1 MTATHEES
9 CSPARASRRGLLTG
23 GAAAAA
29 ASLLLGREPAN
40 AAGAD
45 EPVVGARTAD
55 VVVIGAGIS
64 GLTAARRLAQA
75 GKKVVVLEASDRV
88 GGRTHRLDL
97 GSGLTTEGGGQW
109 IAPSQ
114 DRVLAL
120 IAELGLTTFKTYN
133 EGRSIYYRK
142 GKRALYTGTIPPTQ
156 SITAL
161 PAFLQAETQLGA
173 MAATVPA
180 GRPWEA
186 LLAQTWDRTTFG
198 DWLDR
203 NVLDAEARWLI
214 GLGYTLVT
222 CQDPHATSL
231 LYMLNFFNTSG
242 GFEEP
247 ISVAGGAQDS
257 RVDGGTWLIS
267 ARMADQMPK
276 GAVVLGSPVS
286 EIRGWGT
293 DRVTVVSK
301 RATITCRQV
310 IVAMSPTEATR
321 IHFTPHLPSRTAGLQ
336 RNGGSGTMSKL
347 FMVYDT
353 PFWRQGLNA
362 GAPLNGQ
369 VISDLMMTPYVADNS
384 PADGSKGVLVTFMVA
399 DSPVPNPYLRWSDD
413 VVNDATLRAS
423 RLGEDLA
430 TVFGDERFRSGRYAE
445 KLWTNEP
452 WIHGCV
458 NMTAP
463 GVLTTYA
470 DALTAPN
477 GNVHWAGSDTSIGN
491 HPSYMEGAV
500 VAGERAADE
509 AVASMR

>member
-1 MTATHEES
+1 MA
-9 CSPARASRRGLLTG
+9 ARASRRGLLTG
-23 GAAAAA
+23 GAVAAAG
-29 ASLLLGREPAN
+29 SVLLGRDPAT
-40 AAGAD
+40 ASAPGDAGA
-45 EPVVGARTAD
+45 GARTAD
-55 VVVIGAGIS
+55 VVVIGAGMS
-64 GLTAARRLAQA
+64 GLTAARRLVQA
-75 GKKVVVLEASDRV
+75 GKSVAVLEASDRV

-120 IAELGLTTFKTYN
+120 TAELGLTTFKTYN
-133 EGRSIYYRK
+133 QGQSIYYRR
-142 GKRALYTGTIPPTQ
+142 GRRALYTGAIPPTQ
-156 SITAL
+156 SLTAL
-161 PAFLQAETQLGA
+161 PAFLQAEAELTA

-180 GRPWEA
+180 GRPWDA
-186 LLAQTWDRTTFG
+186 PLAATWDRTTFG
-198 DWLDR
+198 DWLDQ
-203 NVLDAEARWLI
+203 NVLDAEARWLV
-214 GLGYTLVT
+214 GLGYSMVT

-247 ISVAGGAQDS
+247 ISVDGGAQDS

-267 ARMADQMPK
+267 SRMADQLPK
-276 GAVVLGSPVS
+276 GALVLGSPVS
-286 EIRGWGT
+286 EIRDWGT
-293 DRVTVVSK
+293 GRVTVVSQ

-321 IHFTPHLPSRTAGLQ
+321 IQFTPDLPSRTAGMQ

-353 PFWRQGLNA
+353 PFWRQGLN
-362 GAPLNGQ
+362 GGPPLNGQ
-369 VISDLMMTPYVADNS
+369 VVSDLMMTPYVADNS

-399 DSPVPNPYLRWSDD
+399 DQPVANPYLQWSDD
-413 VVNDATLRAS
+413 VVNDPTLRAR

-430 TVFGDERFRSGRYAE
+430 TVFSDERFKAGRYAE

-463 GVLTTYA
+463 GVLTTYT
-470 DALTAPN
+470 DALTVAA
-477 GNVHWAGSDTSIGN
+477 GNVHWAGSDTSLTD

-500 VAGERAADE
+500 VAGERAARE
-509 AVASMR
+509 VVGSL

>member
-1 MTATHEES
+1 MAV
-9 CSPARASRRGLLTG
+9 RASRRGLLTG
-23 GAAAAA
+23 GAVAAAG
-29 ASLLLGREPAN
+29 SVVLGRDPAT
-40 AAGAD
+40 ASAPGDAGA
-45 EPVVGARTAD
+45 GARTAD
-55 VVVIGAGIS
+55 VVVIGAGMS
-64 GLTAARRLAQA
+64 GLTAARRLVQA
-75 GKKVVVLEASDRV
+75 GKSVVVLEASDRV

-114 DRVLAL
+114 DRVRAL
-120 IAELGLTTFKTYN
+120 TAELGLTTFKTYN
-133 EGRSIYYRK
+133 QGQSIYYRR
-142 GKRALYTGTIPPTQ
+142 GRRALYTGAIPPTQ
-156 SITAL
+156 SVTAL
-161 PAFLQAETQLGA
+161 PAFLQAEAELTA

-180 GRPWEA
+180 GRPWDA
-186 LLAQTWDRTTFG
+186 PLAATWDRTTFG
-198 DWLDR
+198 DWLDQ
-203 NVLDAEARWLI
+203 NVIDAEARWLV
-214 GLGYTLVT
+214 GLGYSMVT

-247 ISVAGGAQDS
+247 ISVDGGAQDS

-267 ARMADQMPK
+267 SRMADQLPK
-276 GAVVLGSPVS
+276 GALVLGSPVS
-286 EIRGWGT
+286 EIRDWGT
-293 DRVTVVSK
+293 GRVTVVSQ

-321 IHFTPHLPSRTAGLQ
+321 IHFTPDLPSRTAGMQ

-353 PFWRQGLNA
+353 PFWRQGLN
-362 GAPLNGQ
+362 GGPPLNGQ
-369 VISDLMMTPYVADNS
+369 VVSDLMMTPYVADNS

-399 DSPVPNPYLRWSDD
+399 DQPVANPYLQWSDD
-413 VVNDATLRAS
+413 VVNDPTLRAR

-430 TVFGDERFRSGRYAE
+430 TVFGDERFKAGRYAE

-463 GVLTTYA
+463 GVLTTYT
-470 DALTAPN
+470 DALTVAA
-477 GNVHWAGSDTSIGN
+477 GNVHWAGSDTSLTD

-500 VAGERAADE
+500 VAGERAARE
-509 AVASMR
+509 VVASL

>member
-1 MTATHEES
+1 MAGRT
-9 CSPARASRRGLLTG
+9 SRRGVLG
-23 GAAAAA
+23 GSAAAAA
-29 ASLLLGREPAN
+29 ASLLLGRNPAS
-40 AAGAD
+40 AAS
-45 EPVVGARTAD
+45 PPSVVGGGALAAD

-64 GLTAARRLAQA
+64 GLTAARRLVQA
-75 GKKVVVLEASDRV
+75 GKNVVVLEASDRV

-114 DRVLAL
+114 ERVLAL
-120 IAELGLTTFKTYN
+120 IAELGLTTFRTYN
-133 EGRSIYYRK
+133 QGQSIYYR
-142 GKRALYTGTIPPTQ
+142 GGTRALYTGTVPPTQ

-161 PAFLQAETQLGA
+161 PAFLQAEAQLTA

-186 LLAQTWDRTTFG
+186 PLAPAWDRTTFG
-198 DWLDR
+198 DWLDH
-203 NVLDAEARWLI
+203 NVLDAEARWLV
-214 GLGYTLVT
+214 GLGYSLVT

-242 GFEEP
+242 GFQEP

-267 ARMADQMPK
+267 SRMADQLPK
-276 GAVVLGSPVS
+276 GALVLGSPVS
-286 EIRGWGT
+286 EIRDWGT
-293 DRVTVVSK
+293 GLVTVVSQ
-301 RATITCRQV
+301 RATVTCRQV

-321 IHFTPHLPSRTAGLQ
+321 IHFTPDLPSRTAGLQ

-353 PFWRQGLNA
+353 PFWRRGLN
-362 GAPLNGQ
+362 GGPPLNGQ

-384 PADGSKGVLVTFMVA
+384 PADGSRGVLVTFMVA
-399 DSPVPNPYLRWSDD
+399 DSPVANPYLRWTDD
-413 VVNDATLRAS
+413 VVNDPALRAR
-423 RLGEDLA
+423 RLGQDLA
-430 TVFGDERFRSGRYAE
+430 TVFGDERFRNGRYAE

-458 NMTAP
+458 NLTAP
-463 GVLTTYA
+463 GVLTAYG
-470 DALTAPN
+470 DALTTPS
-477 GNVHWAGSDTSIGN
+477 GSVHWAGSDTSIGD

-509 AVASMR
+509 AAASLR